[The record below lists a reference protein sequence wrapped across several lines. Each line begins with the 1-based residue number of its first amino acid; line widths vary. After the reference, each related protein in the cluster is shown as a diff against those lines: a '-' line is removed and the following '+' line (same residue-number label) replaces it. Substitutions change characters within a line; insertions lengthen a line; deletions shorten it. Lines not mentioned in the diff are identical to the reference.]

1 MLSPRPAELAH
12 RVGGSFCVLQQ
23 CSPNFCLDSVKQIC
37 AMPHKS
43 NRLRVCE
50 KTFSQGKSSYVM
62 SMPQKPGTLFI
73 GRGGT
78 REVSPMRL
86 STAMPI
92 ETRPR
97 YFTPCAQCGDALL
110 APEWSEP
117 FYELSGGG
125 RCRPAALVPGRAS
138 IDADV

>member
-1 MLSPRPAELAH
+1 MPGPAPARRSPGRDWRWGWPWHCTTSSPR
-12 RVGGSFCVLQQ
+12 R
-23 CSPNFCLDSVKQIC
+23 SP
-37 AMPHKS
+37 
-43 NRLRVCE
+43 
-50 KTFSQGKSSYVM
+50 
-62 SMPQKPGTLFI
+62 PGTLFI

-110 APEWSEP
+110 APEWSEHVN
-117 FYELSGGG
+117 E
-125 RCRPAALVPGRAS
+125 RCVRHLWTCETCGYQFETT
-138 IDADV
+138 

>member
-23 CSPNFCLDSVKQIC
+23 CSPNFCLDSVKQIW
-37 AMPHKS
+37 
-43 NRLRVCE
+43 
-50 KTFSQGKSSYVM
+50 

-110 APEWSEP
+110 APEWSEHVN
-117 FYELSGGG
+117 E
-125 RCRPAALVPGRAS
+125 RCVRHLWTCETCGYQFETTVYLGS
-138 IDADV
+138 K